1 LLLLNNCNT
10 DPFVSEIPEINFES
24 VTLYKNRSGKDSMI
38 ILTLNYKDGDGDV
51 GLSEADSLPP
61 FNFGNAGFYNL
72 LVGYKVKKNAIWQNI
87 IIPGGADT
95 LNFNQRFQRLNT
107 TNKNKTVTG
116 TIDLRIP
123 ASPYPGI
130 FPDTI
135 KLISQMVDRKLH
147 KSNIT
152 GSSAINLKH

>member
-1 LLLLNNCNT
+1 MLFTNCNT
-10 DPFVSEIPEINFES
+10 DPVISEIPEINFES
-24 VTLYKNRSGKDSMI
+24 VTLYKNRAGKDSMI

-61 FNFGNAGFYNL
+61 FNFGSAGFYNL
-72 LVGYKVKKNAIWQNI
+72 LVGYKIKKNTIWQNI
-87 IIPGGADT
+87 ILPGGSDT

-107 TNKNKTVTG
+107 SSKSKAVSG

-130 FPDTI
+130 FPDTV
-135 KLISQMVDRKLH
+135 KLVSQMVDRKFH

-152 GSSAINLKH
+152 ESSAINLKH